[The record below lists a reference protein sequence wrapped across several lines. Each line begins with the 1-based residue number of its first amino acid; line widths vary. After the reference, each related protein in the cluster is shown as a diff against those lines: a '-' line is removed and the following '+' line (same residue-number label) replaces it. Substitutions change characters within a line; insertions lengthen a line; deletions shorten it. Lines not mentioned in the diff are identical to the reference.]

1 MGDCARALSPD
12 LRASAQVC
20 LSRLN
25 SVHSNPHDTLVF
37 QYRATLD
44 ETKMQQAT
52 EQIDT
57 LALETSNP
65 SEQHQLQLMD
75 LSPEVLMTIHD
86 YLPPRDLVS
95 IGQLNS
101 GLHAIARR
109 RLTILANPIDDAY
122 WPKLHQ
128 LVSDEDEGY
137 NRLARTERLTWDT
150 TLMRI
155 PDTIFN
161 LKMLH
166 VMYTPGDEGLDV
178 EFVRVLDR
186 FQSTLRILVVS
197 YKNTSALLPHR
208 FYLSDVRE
216 LPADRSL
223 NLETLVIRA
232 NIPYA
237 KSLYS
242 ATKQTL
248 KHLITCGPF
257 DDEEQCPNLRFLCR
271 VMKPQSGEHAWVWFW
286 PRVAISFWP
295 KMVLSMRIETP
306 DVSKHNR
313 ILDRLP
319 TDKLLDL
326 VNKLDNL
333 WYDERTAISILV
345 DFLKKHKS
353 LVCSPALIETCDMY
367 VQCRWECYTQR
378 AFPCD
383 VSYTDNMNFPWE
395 SYSAIIFGNTGGLFP
410 FQLAMV
416 INKRRQTPNI
426 MRRWLLNK

>member
-1 MGDCARALSPD
+1 MD
-12 LRASAQVC
+12 
-20 LSRLN
+20 
-25 SVHSNPHDTLVF
+25 DT
-37 QYRATLD
+37 T
-44 ETKMQQAT
+44 MWQAT
-52 EQIDT
+52 EQP
-57 LALETSNP
+57 AKP
-65 SEQHQLQLMD
+65 AEQRPVGLMD
-75 LSPEVLMTIHD
+75 MPSEVLMIIHD
-86 YLPPRDLVS
+86 YLPPSDLIS
-95 IGQLNS
+95 IGQINRT
-101 GLHAIARR
+101 LHAIARR

-166 VMYTPGDEGLDV
+166 VMYTPGDEGVDV
-178 EFVRVLDR
+178 EFVSVLDR
-186 FQSTLRILVVS
+186 FRSTLRILVVS

-208 FYLSDVRE
+208 FYLPDVRE

-257 DDEEQCPNLRFLCR
+257 DDEEHCPNLRFLCR
-271 VMKPQSGEHAWVWFW
+271 VMKPQNGEHAWFWFW
-286 PRVAISFWP
+286 PRVAIRFWP

-306 DVSKHNR
+306 DVLKHNR

-333 WYDERTAISILV
+333 WYDELTAISILN

-353 LVCSPALIETCDMY
+353 LVCSPSLLETCDMY
-367 VQCRWECYTQR
+367 VQCSWECYTQR
-378 AFPCD
+378 DFPD
-383 VSYTDNMNFPWE
+383 DIYYTHNMGFPWE
-395 SYSAIIFGNTGGLFP
+395 SYSAIIFGYTGGQFS

-416 INKRRQTPNI
+416 IKKRRPTNI
-426 MRRWLLNK
+426 MRRAF